1 MKHKLIGRVNEY
13 TTEFE
18 NVEDY
23 IKSDYLL
30 YSRTGQDYELFY
42 NGKRLITGLCFFS
55 FDEVRNIIKQQIEDI
70 DNELL

>member
-18 NVEDY
+18 DVEDY

-42 NGKRLITGLCFFS
+42 
-55 FDEVRNIIKQQIEDI
+55 
-70 DNELL
+70 